1 MFPGRYLKYDT
12 QLLFHMD
19 QIQIDDIKSPII
31 DIWLFID
38 YIYMKENHFLLEL
51 KKKIRDV

>member
-19 QIQIDDIKSPII
+19 QTQIDDIKSPII

-38 YIYMKENHFLLEL
+38 YIYIYERKSFFIGIKKE
-51 KKKIRDV
+51 D